1 MKYSVIFVSLVLFS
15 ALVLASVPHPPAVY
29 VSGSAAVPNGSNGS
43 LNLGDEKEF
52 RFDYADDTFKLP
64 YDHITGIQLDNKS
77 GSKSHL
83 ASSVNWVPKLNK
95 RQAKLLTITYKGE
108 NDAGE
113 TVVFEITKEEFQSIA
128 SILESRA
135 GMRVRYEEGSR
146 AESRDTRPVQPP
158 PSPDSA
164 PVPVTFT
171 STPRG
176 AMVFLWGQTAGRTPL
191 TTKLGPGTYTVQ
203 MTTSGLP
210 QWTREIE
217 VEPGK
222 PLTVSAD
229 LGHVQPNTVVIT
241 QVP

>member
-1 MKYSVIFVSLVLFS
+1 MKCSALFVTLVLFS

-113 TVVFEITKEEFQSIA
+113 TAVFEITKEEFQSIA

-203 MTTSGLP
+203 MTASGLP

>member
-1 MKYSVIFVSLVLFS
+1 MKRSNLLVSFVLFS

-29 VSGSAAVPNGSNGS
+29 VSGSAAVPNGSSGS
-43 LNLGDEKEF
+43 LNLGDDREF

-64 YDHITGIQLDNKS
+64 YDHITGIQLESKA
-77 GSKSHL
+77 GSK
-83 ASSVNWVPKLNK
+83 SVNWVAKLNK
-95 RQAKLLTITYKGE
+95 RQAKLLTITYKGD
-108 NDAGE
+108 NDMGE
-113 TVVFEITKEEFQSIA
+113 TAVFEISKEEFQSIA
-128 SILESRA
+128 AILEARA

-146 AESRDTRPVQPP
+146 GQSRDTQPVQPP

-176 AMVFLWGQTAGRTPL
+176 AMVSLWGQTAGRTPL

-203 MTTSGLP
+203 MTASGLP
-210 QWTREIE
+210 PWTRDIE
-217 VEPGK
+217 VEAGR
-222 PLTVSAD
+222 PLTVAAD

-241 QVP
+241 RVP

>member
-1 MKYSVIFVSLVLFS
+1 MKYSALFVSLVVFS
-15 ALVLASVPHPPAVY
+15 ALLLASVPHPPAVY
-29 VSGSAAVPNGSNGS
+29 VSGSAAVPNGSSGS

-52 RFDYADDTFKLP
+52 RFDYSDDSFKLP
-64 YDHITGIQLDNKS
+64 YERITGIQLDSKS
-77 GSKSHL
+77 ASKSHL

-108 NDAGE
+108 NDTGE
-113 TVVFEITKEEFQSIA
+113 TAVFEITKEEFQSIA

-135 GMRVRYEEGSR
+135 GMRVRYDEGSR
-146 AESRDTRPVQPP
+146 GESRDTRPAQPP
-158 PSPDSA
+158 PPPDSA

-191 TTKLGPGTYTVQ
+191 TTKLGPGTYTIQ
-203 MTTSGLP
+203 MTASGLP
-210 QWTREIE
+210 TWTRDIE

-222 PLTVSAD
+222 PLTVAAD

>member
-1 MKYSVIFVSLVLFS
+1 MKCSALFVSLVLFS

-29 VSGSAAVPNGSNGS
+29 VSGSAAVPNGSSGS
-43 LNLGDEKEF
+43 LNLADDKEF
-52 RFDYADDTFKLP
+52 RFDYADDSFKLP
-64 YDHITGIQLDNKS
+64 YDHITGIQLDSKS

-108 NDAGE
+108 NETGE
-113 TVVFEITKEEFQSIA
+113 TAVFEITKEEFQSIA
-128 SILESRA
+128 SVLEARA

-146 AESRDTRPVQPP
+146 GESRDTQPAQPP
-158 PSPDSA
+158 PLPDSA

-176 AMVFLWGQTAGRTPL
+176 AMVTLWGQIAGRTPF

-203 MTTSGLP
+203 MTASGVP
-210 QWTREIE
+210 PWTRDIE

-222 PLTVSAD
+222 PLTVAAD
-229 LGHVQPNTVVIT
+229 LGHVQANTVVIT

>member
-1 MKYSVIFVSLVLFS
+1 MKYSALLVSLVVFS

-29 VSGSAAVPNGSNGS
+29 VSGSSAVPNGSTGS

-52 RFDYADDTFKLP
+52 RFDYADDSLKLP
-64 YDHITGIQLDNKS
+64 YDRITGILLENKP

-83 ASSVNWVPKLNK
+83 ASSVGWVPKLNK
-95 RQAKLLTITYKGE
+95 RQAKQLTITYKGE

-113 TVVFEITKEEFQSIA
+113 SAVFEITKEEFQSIA
-128 SILESRA
+128 SILESRT
-135 GMRVRYEEGSR
+135 GMRVRYNEGSR
-146 AESRDTRPVQPP
+146 GESRDTQPVQPP

-176 AMVFLWGQTAGRTPL
+176 AMVLLFGQTAGRTPL

-203 MTTSGLP
+203 MTASGLP
-210 QWTREIE
+210 PWTREIE

-222 PLTVSAD
+222 PLTVGAD
-229 LGHVQPNTVVIT
+229 LGHIQPNTVVIT

>member
-1 MKYSVIFVSLVLFS
+1 
-15 ALVLASVPHPPAVY
+15 
-29 VSGSAAVPNGSNGS
+29 

-52 RFDYADDTFKLP
+52 RFDYADDSFKVP
-64 YDHITGIQLDNKS
+64 YDNITGIQLESKP

-113 TVVFEITKEEFQSIA
+113 TAVFEIAREEFQSIA
-128 SILESRA
+128 SILEARA

-146 AESRDTRPVQPP
+146 GESRDTRSVQPP
-158 PSPDSA
+158 PSADSA

-176 AMVFLWGQTAGRTPL
+176 AMVTLWGQTAGRTPL

-203 MTTSGLP
+203 MTASGLP
-210 QWTREIE
+210 AWTREIE

-222 PLTVSAD
+222 PLTVTAD
-229 LGHVQPNTVVIT
+229 LGHVQPGTVVIT

>member
-1 MKYSVIFVSLVLFS
+1 MKCSALFVTLVLFS

-52 RFDYADDTFKLP
+52 RFDYADDTFKLS
-64 YDHITGIQLDNKS
+64 YDRITGIQLDSKS
-77 GSKSHL
+77 GSK
-83 ASSVNWVPKLNK
+83 NWVSKLNK

-191 TTKLGPGTYTVQ
+191 TTRLGPGTYTVQ
-203 MTTSGLP
+203 MTASGLP

-229 LGHVQPNTVVIT
+229 LGHVQSNTVVIT